1 MKYWSGSLKKRNEH
15 HMIDIII
22 LVLLLMG
29 TLLGLKRGFILQ
41 FIYLTSFILSIAFA
55 ALFTKTWPR
64 I

>member
-1 MKYWSGSLKKRNEH
+1 
-15 HMIDIII
+15 MIDIII

-55 ALFTKTWPR
+55 ALFLQKPGPASELYTR
-64 I
+64 A